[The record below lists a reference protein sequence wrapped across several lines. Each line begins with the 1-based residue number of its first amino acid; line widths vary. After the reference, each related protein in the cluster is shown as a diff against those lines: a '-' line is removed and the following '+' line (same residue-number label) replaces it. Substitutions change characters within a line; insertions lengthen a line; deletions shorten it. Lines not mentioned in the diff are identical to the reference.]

1 MTEEMVK
8 LRKMLDEKNIVY
20 LDKSD
25 PLDWTIRIDR
35 TQFFYNKNFYSVVHG
50 YGTYEGVSLYGK
62 DHKLLEVRIGNNE
75 PVGFKT
81 ADDIMKMLEDKNV

>member
-25 PLDWTIRIDR
+25 PLDWPIRIDR
-35 TQFFYNKNFYSVVHG
+35 THFFYNKNFYSVVHG
-50 YGTYEGVSLYGK
+50 YGTYGGISIYGK
-62 DHKLLEVRIGNNE
+62 DHKLLEVQIGNHE

-81 ADDIMKMLEDKNV
+81 ADDVMKMLEGNND